1 MHSTMQAKTRPSP
14 WPVLPALTL
23 AAALA
28 GLLPAG
34 PALAAGKT
42 ILILHKGADSLGF
55 YDAADGKSRAVVPVG
70 SVPHEMVLS
79 ADQSLVYITN
89 YGVGSYTTKEEGG
102 RTISI
107 VDIARRAKIGE
118 IDLGACRRP
127 HGIQR
132 GRSGRL
138 YVTVDT
144 PGSLLVID
152 PVARAV
158 VTRIDLEESLPHM
171 VAVSEDETRAWTAN
185 AGAGT
190 VSAVRFGPP
199 AALHQIAVGGVPMG
213 LVLSEDGTR
222 AYVATRGGNEV
233 VTIDTETDVVVDRI
247 RVDGSPARLC
257 FAKDGRKLLV
267 SLLESGEVAV
277 LDLWTRREERRLKVG
292 AHAEGMGL
300 DPGGR
305 FAYVSAQGDDKVVR
319 FSLRDWQSTLTIPTA
334 SRPDPIIVLEG
345 R

>member
-1 MHSTMQAKTRPSP
+1 MQVKTRPSP
-14 WPVLPALTL
+14 WPALPALAP

-28 GLLPAG
+28 GLFFAAPA
-34 PALAAGKT
+34 PAAEKT
-42 ILILHKGADSLGF
+42 ILILHKGGESLGF
-55 YDAADGKSRAVVPVG
+55 YDAATGKSRAVVPVG
-70 SVPHEMVLS
+70 TVPHEMVLS
-79 ADQSLVYITN
+79 ADRTLVYVTN
-89 YGVGSYTTKEEGG
+89 YGVGSYTAKEEGG
-102 RTISI
+102 RTVSI
-107 VDIARRAKIGE
+107 VDLARREKVGE

-152 PVARAV
+152 PVARTV
-158 VTRIDLEESLPHM
+158 VTRVDLGQALPHM
-171 VAVSEDETRAWTAN
+171 VAVAEDEARAWTAN

-190 VSAVRFGPP
+190 VTAVRFGPP
-199 AALHQIAVGGVPMG
+199 VALRQITVGGVPMG
-213 LVLSEDGTR
+213 LVLSPDGSR
-222 AYVATRGGNEV
+222 AFVATRGGNEV
-233 VTIDTETDVVVDRI
+233 VTIDTETDTVVDRM

-257 FAKDGRKLLV
+257 FTKDGKQLLV

-277 LDLWTRREERRLKVG
+277 LDLWARREERRFKVG

-300 DPGGR
+300 DPAGR
-305 FAYVSAQGDDKVVR
+305 FGYVSAQGDDKVVR
-319 FSLRDWQSTLTIPTA
+319 FSLRDWQTTLTIPTA
-334 SRPDPIIVLEG
+334 ARPDPIIVLEG

>member
-1 MHSTMQAKTRPSP
+1 MQAKTRPSP
-14 WPVLPALTL
+14 WPALPAL
-23 AAALA
+23 ASASALA
-28 GLLPAG
+28 GLLLAA
-34 PALAAGKT
+34 PALAAEKT
-42 ILILHKGADSLGF
+42 ILILHKGAESLGF
-55 YDAADGKSRAVVPVG
+55 YDAATGKSRAVVPVG
-70 SVPHEMVLS
+70 TVPHEMVLS
-79 ADQSLVYITN
+79 ADRSLLYVTN

-102 RTISI
+102 RTVSI
-107 VDIARRAKIGE
+107 VDLARREKVGE

-152 PVARAV
+152 PGTRTV
-158 VTRIDLEESLPHM
+158 VTRVDLGQALPHM
-171 VAVSEDETRAWTAN
+171 VAVAEDETRAWTAN

-190 VSAVRFGPP
+190 VTAVRFGPP
-199 AALHQIAVGGVPMG
+199 PALHQIAVGGVPMG
-213 LVLSEDGTR
+213 LVLSPDGSR

-233 VTIDTETDVVVDRI
+233 VTIDTETDVVVDRM

-257 FAKDGRKLLV
+257 FTKDGKRLLV

-277 LDLWTRREERRLKVG
+277 LDLWARREERRFKVG

-300 DPGGR
+300 DPTGR
-305 FAYVSAQGDDKVVR
+305 FGYVSAQGDDKVVR
-319 FSLRDWQSTLTIPTA
+319 FSLRDWQTTLTIPTA
-334 SRPDPIIVLEG
+334 ARPDPIIVLEG

>member
-1 MHSTMQAKTRPSP
+1 MQDAKTRRST
-14 WPVLPALTL
+14 WPARPALTR

-28 GLLPAG
+28 GILLSV
-34 PALAAGKT
+34 PALAAEKT

-55 YDAADGKSRAVVPVG
+55 YDAGDGKSRAVVPVG
-70 SVPHEMVLS
+70 TVPHEMVLS
-79 ADQSLVYITN
+79 ADRSLVYITN
-89 YGVGSYTTKEEGG
+89 YGVGSYTSKDEGG
-102 RTISI
+102 RTVSI
-107 VDIARRAKIGE
+107 VDVARRAKIGE
-118 IDLGACRRP
+118 IDLGAYRRP

-152 PVARAV
+152 PGTRTVVAHV
-158 VTRIDLEESLPHM
+158 DLEQSLPHM
-171 VAVSEDETRAWTAN
+171 VAISEDEKRAWTAN

-190 VSAVRFGPP
+190 VTAVRFGPP
-199 AALHQIAVGGVPMG
+199 VGVRQIAVGGVPMG
-213 LVLSEDGTR
+213 LLLSEDGSR
-222 AYVATRGGNEV
+222 AFVATRNGNEV
-233 VTIDTETDVVVDRI
+233 VAIDTETDLAVDRI

-277 LDLWTRREERRLKVG
+277 IDLWSRREERRFKVG
-292 AHAEGMGL
+292 AHAEGLTL
-300 DPGGR
+300 DAGGR
-305 FAYVSAQGDDKVVR
+305 FGYVSAQGDDKVVR

-334 SRPDPIIVLEG
+334 SRPDPIIVLDG

>member
-1 MHSTMQAKTRPSP
+1 MQMKIRPSAR
-14 WPVLPALTL
+14 PAFAALAP

-28 GLLPAG
+28 GLLLAS
-34 PALAAGKT
+34 PALAAEKT

-55 YDAADGKSRAVVPVG
+55 YDAATGKSRAVVPVG
-70 SVPHEMVLS
+70 AVPHEMVLS
-79 ADQSLVYITN
+79 ADRSLLYITN
-89 YGVGSYTTKEEGG
+89 YGVGSYTTKDEGG

-107 VDIARRAKIGE
+107 VDLARRAKIGE
-118 IDLGACRRP
+118 IDLGVCRRP

-152 PVARAV
+152 PVARTV
-158 VTRIDLEESLPHM
+158 VKRIDLEQALPHM

-190 VSAVRFGPP
+190 VTALRFGPP
-199 AALHQIAVGGVPMG
+199 VALRQIAVGGVPMG
-213 LVLSEDGTR
+213 LVLSPDGSR

-233 VTIDTETDVVVDRI
+233 VAIDAETNVVVDRI

-257 FAKDGRKLLV
+257 FARDGRQLLV

-277 LDLWTRREERRLKVG
+277 LDLWTRREERRFKVG
-292 AHAEGMGL
+292 AHAEGMSV
-300 DPGGR
+300 DPAGR
-305 FAYVSAQGDDKVVR
+305 FGYVSAQGDDKVVR
-319 FSLRDWQSTLTIPTA
+319 FSLRDWQTTLTIPTA
-334 SRPDPIIVLEG
+334 ARPDPIIVLDG